1 MGSPTDLTDLSDG
14 SIYWLL
20 FILLSNSIKS
30 FRRFFSLLLHSPS
43 PPRINNNN
51 DSAAATATATD
62 NNNGST
68 AIEDQLNL
76 NRRSSCRYSAAGSDS
91 DESDS
96 DDCVV
101 CLCGLSEGELVR
113 ELDCRHVFHK
123 GCLDGWLRRCNF
135 TCPIC
140 RSPLLIAA
148 EARGRGEEL
157 RG

>member
-91 DESDS
+91 DE
-96 DDCVV
+96 CVV
-101 CLCGLSEGELVR
+101 CLCGLSDGELVR
-113 ELDCRHVFHK
+113 ELDCLHVFHK
-123 GCLDGWLRRCNF
+123 GCLDGWLRRRNF

-140 RSPLLIAA
+140 RSPLLVDGC
-148 EARGRGEEL
+148 ARHVEGREWL
-157 RG
+157 RVGR

>member
-30 FRRFFSLLLHSPS
+30 FRRFFSK
-43 PPRINNNN
+43 PRPITDENH
-51 DSAAATATATD
+51 DTSSSSSFGSAAV
-62 NNNGST
+62 
-68 AIEDQLNL
+68 EDHLSL
-76 NRRSSCRYSAAGSDS
+76 NRRSSCLYSG
-91 DESDS
+91 SDS